1 MPEVLE
7 KDRVEVTSKG
17 TEPVR
22 AGATVPGDT
31 ERETSG
37 LAPRVLTPE
46 DFRLIGTTLNGK
58 HWQADIA
65 QLIGVSRSQITRY
78 LKSERDI
85 NSLTPYHLQYVI
97 VERIQQL
104 AALLSLPAMP
114 HSQTAEGQAAIQ
126 QIMRATAQVPGKE
139 PPRNRREPPSD
150 DD

>member
-7 KDRVEVTSKG
+7 KDRVEVTSKDA
-17 TEPVR
+17 EPVR
-22 AGATVPGDT
+22 AGATVPGDA

-37 LAPRVLTPE
+37 FAPRVLTPE

-85 NSLTPYHLQYVI
+85 NSLTPYHLEYVI
-97 VERIQQL
+97 VERIAQL
-104 AALLSLPAMP
+104 VALLEVTGMP
-114 HSQTAEGQAAIQ
+114 YAGTPLLQGVISRINAEI
-126 QIMRATAQVPGKE
+126 AQVPGKE